1 MIYIASDHAGWDL
14 KEYIKKYFD
23 KKGIK
28 YLDLSNPYFDKKD
41 DYPVFA
47 KKVAGSVYKDKRSK
61 GILICDTGIGMSI
74 AANRK
79 KGIRAALVF
88 NEWMAE
94 RSRQHNDANVLVL
107 GAELQSKKKALR
119 MIDIFL
125 STPFSKAV
133 RHRRRVKILDI

>member
-14 KEYIKKYFD
+14 KEYIKKYFN
-23 KKGIK
+23 KKGVK

-41 DYPVFA
+41 DYPIFG
-47 KKVAGSVYKDKRSK
+47 KKVANSVYKDKRSK

-94 RSRQHNDANVLVL
+94 RARQHNDANILVL
-107 GAELQSKKKALR
+107 GAELQSKKKTLK

-125 STPFSKAV
+125 STPFSKAA
-133 RHRRRVKILDI
+133 RHRRRVKILDN